1 MVIHEN
7 CHIFNQNKTDNILDE
22 QNSTIFKTVFD
33 LAIEEETNKSR
44 IQQTADTSVTR
55 TKHNS
60 QSKPAQ
66 NRTHAT
72 NHHHAV
78 TLHID
83 TGTQR
88 Q

>member
-1 MVIHEN
+1 M
-7 CHIFNQNKTDNILDE
+7 FKGNKTDNILDE
-22 QNSTIFKTVFD
+22 QNSTTFKTVFD

-44 IQQTADTSVTR
+44 IQQRAETSVTK

-66 NRTHAT
+66 NRTHTT
-72 NHHHAV
+72 NHHH
-78 TLHID
+78 TDTIHTD
-83 TGTQR
+83 TGIQR